1 MGLFRSSSSFREQQ
15 LHSDI
20 IRIRREL
27 IEERGISDMLYGVII
42 ADPCECD
49 VPEDNSTYGPLL
61 YEALSA
67 YHRNRHRPI
76 TGRMEGN

>member
-1 MGLFRSSSSFREQQ
+1 MGFFRSSSYREQQ
-15 LHSDI
+15 FQVDI
-20 IRIRREL
+20 VRIRREL
-27 IEERGISDMLYGVII
+27 MEERRISDMLYGVII

-67 YHRNRHRPI
+67 YHGNRHKPI
-76 TGRMEGN
+76 TGRMESN

>member
-1 MGLFRSSSSFREQQ
+1 MGFFRSSSYREQQ
-15 LHSDI
+15 FQIDI
-20 IRIRREL
+20 VRVRREL
-27 IEERGISDMLYGVII
+27 MEERRICDLLYGVII

-67 YHRNRHRPI
+67 YHGNRHKPI
-76 TGRMEGN
+76 TGRMEGK